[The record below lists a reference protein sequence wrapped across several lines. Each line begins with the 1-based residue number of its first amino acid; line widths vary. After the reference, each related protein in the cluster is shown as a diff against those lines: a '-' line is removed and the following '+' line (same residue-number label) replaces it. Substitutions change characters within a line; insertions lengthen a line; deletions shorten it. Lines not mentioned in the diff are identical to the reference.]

1 MRQHRREHNNRK
13 KGYNMLTANL
23 YNAYLI
29 LHTAWLLLEHNLVYT
44 DTCIHDF
51 LLSILQADWNTL
63 VYLRNLL

>member
-1 MRQHRREHNNRK
+1 
-13 KGYNMLTANL
+13 MLTANL